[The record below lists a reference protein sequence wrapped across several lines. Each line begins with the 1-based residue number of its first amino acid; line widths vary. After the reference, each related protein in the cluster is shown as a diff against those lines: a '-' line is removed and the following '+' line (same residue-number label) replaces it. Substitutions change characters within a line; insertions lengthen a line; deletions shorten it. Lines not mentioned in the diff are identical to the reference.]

1 MGWEPRRSC
10 RGRYYTRSKRANGR
24 VVREYVGAAG
34 DPLVEL
40 VAAADALRRGD
51 RRAAAEARRA
61 EEASW
66 QAALAPLL
74 ELSRAVDVVARAALL
89 AGGYH
94 RHARTWRKKRYVHD
108 NDNGIEARRDP

>member
-1 MGWEPRRSC
+1 MGWETRDSC
-10 RGRYYTRSKRANGR
+10 RGRYYTRSRKVAGR
-24 VVREYVGAAG
+24 VVREYVGTGAVA
-34 DPLVEL
+34 EL
-40 VAAADALRRGD
+40 AAAADSLRRAD
-51 RRAAAEARRA
+51 RQAAMEARRA

-74 ELSRAVDVVARAALL
+74 ELSRVADLMARAALL

>member
-1 MGWEPRRSC
+1 MGWES
-10 RGRYYTRSKRANGR
+10 RGNGLYYFRYRKVDGR
-24 VVREYVGAAG
+24 VVREYVGAGA
-34 DPLVEL
+34 VAEIA
-40 VAAADALRRGD
+40 AAADALRRAD
-51 RRAAAEARRA
+51 RRAAVEARRA

-74 ELSRAVDVVARAALL
+74 ELSQVADLMARAALL

-108 NDNGIEARRDP
+108 NDNGIEAGRDP